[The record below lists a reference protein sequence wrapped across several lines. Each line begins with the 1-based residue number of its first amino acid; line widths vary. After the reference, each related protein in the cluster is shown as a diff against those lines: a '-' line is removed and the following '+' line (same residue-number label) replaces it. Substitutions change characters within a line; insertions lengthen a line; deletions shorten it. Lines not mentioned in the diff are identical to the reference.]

1 MVSSTATKQVRTVD
15 VDVQTGDVNED
26 QPSADSGFD
35 PGALFDQWV
44 QAVETFRNR
53 EHEDRVPGVLL
64 NGSELDYGSGG
75 SFDDQLADK
84 LEIPGTL
91 VVAEHGLLQGDVT
104 VTVAVIRGV
113 FKGKITATD
122 SVIVENHA
130 VVIGEIDT
138 PALIIQ
144 GGAIIEGKC
153 HLENQKCLL
162 DDKIKDEGTVESQLT
177 LKDQMALENQVHEEE
192 PPVRSTRK
200 VSLKRVWRGRIF
212 H

>member
-1 MVSSTATKQVRTVD
+1 MVSSAATKQMMTVE
-15 VDVQTGDVNED
+15 VDVQPVDLGQA

-35 PGALFDQWV
+35 PGAQFDQWV
-44 QAVETFRNR
+44 QALETFRNR
-53 EHEDRVPGVLL
+53 EPEERTPGVLL

-75 SFDDQLADK
+75 SFDDHLADK

-91 VVAEHGLLQGDVT
+91 VVAEHGMLQGDVT

-130 VVIGEIDT
+130 VIIGEIDT

-153 HLENQKCLL
+153 HLENPQCLL
-162 DDKIKDEGTVESQLT
+162 EDKTTEVGLVENQMTLDSQLKDEET
-177 LKDQMALENQVHEEE
+177 
-192 PPVRSTRK
+192 PVRSSRK
-200 VSLKRVWRGRIF
+200 VSFKRVWRGRLF

>member
-1 MVSSTATKQVRTVD
+1 VRTVE
-15 VDVQTGDVNED
+15 VDVQAVDVTD
-26 QPSADSGFD
+26 DRTTADSGFD
-35 PGALFDQWV
+35 PEVPFEQWLT
-44 QAVETFRNR
+44 AVETFTNR
-53 EHEDRVPGVLL
+53 KQDERVPGVLL

-84 LEIPGTL
+84 LEMPGTL
-91 VVAEHGLLQGDVT
+91 VVAEHGMLQGDVT
-104 VTVAVIRGV
+104 VTVAVIKGI

-130 VVIGEIDT
+130 VIIGEIDT

-153 HLENQKCLL
+153 HLENPKCALE
-162 DDKIKDEGTVESQLT
+162 DKTVEVPVENQLT
-177 LKDQMALENQVHEEE
+177 LESQMKAEQ
-192 PPVRSTRK
+192 PPVSSTRR

>member
-1 MVSSTATKQVRTVD
+1 MVSSAATKQMRTVE
-15 VDVQTGDVNED
+15 VDLQPVDLAQT

-35 PGALFDQWV
+35 PGARFDQWV
-44 QAVETFRNR
+44 QAVEAFRNR
-53 EHEDRVPGVLL
+53 KHEERTPGVLL

-75 SFDDQLADK
+75 SFDDQLADR

-91 VVAEHGLLQGDVT
+91 VVAEHGMLQGDVT

-130 VVIGEIDT
+130 VIIGEIDT

-162 DDKIKDEGTVESQLT
+162 EYKTPDPGVV
-177 LKDQMALENQVHEEE
+177 ENQMTLDSQMNDQET
-192 PPVRSTRK
+192 PRSSRK
-200 VSLKRVWRGRIF
+200 VSLKRGWRGRIF

>member
-1 MVSSTATKQVRTVD
+1 MVSSAATKQMRTVE
-15 VDVQTGDVNED
+15 VDLQPVDLAQPR
-26 QPSADSGFD
+26 PSADSGFD
-35 PGALFDQWV
+35 PGARFDQWI
-44 QAVETFRNR
+44 QDVEAFRNR
-53 EHEDRVPGVLL
+53 EHEERTPGVLL

-91 VVAEHGLLQGDVT
+91 VVAEHGMLQGDVT

-122 SVIVENHA
+122 SVIVEKHA
-130 VVIGEIDT
+130 VIIGEIDT

-162 DDKIKDEGTVESQLT
+162 EDKTPDDSLVQSQMTLDSQMKDEET
-177 LKDQMALENQVHEEE
+177 
-192 PPVRSTRK
+192 PVPATRK
-200 VSLKRVWRGRIF
+200 LSLKRGWRDRIF

>member
-1 MVSSTATKQVRTVD
+1 MVSSAATKQVMRTVE
-15 VDVQTGDVNED
+15 VDVQSVDVAQA

-35 PGALFDQWV
+35 PGARFDQWFH
-44 QAVETFRNR
+44 AVEAFRNR
-53 EHEDRVPGVLL
+53 EHEERTPGVLL

-91 VVAEHGLLQGDVT
+91 VVAEHGMLQGDVT

-130 VVIGEIDT
+130 VIIGEIDT

-162 DDKIKDEGTVESQLT
+162 EDKTPDPGVVENQMTLDSQM
-177 LKDQMALENQVHEEE
+177 KDQET
-192 PPVRSTRK
+192 PRSSRK
-200 VSLKRVWRGRIF
+200 VSLKRGWRGRIF

>member
-1 MVSSTATKQVRTVD
+1 MVSSAATKQMTAG
-15 VDVQTGDVNED
+15 VDVQPVDVAQA
-26 QPSADSGFD
+26 QPAADSGFD
-35 PGALFDQWV
+35 PGAQFDQWV
-44 QAVETFRNR
+44 QALETFRNR
-53 EHEDRVPGVLL
+53 EPEERTPGVVL

-75 SFDDQLADK
+75 SFDDHLADK

-91 VVAEHGLLQGDVT
+91 VVAEHGMLQGDVT

-130 VVIGEIDT
+130 VIIGEIDT

-153 HLENQKCLL
+153 HLENPKCLL
-162 DDKIKDEGTVESQLT
+162 EDKTTEESFVENQMTLDSQL
-177 LKDQMALENQVHEEE
+177 KNEET
-192 PPVRSTRK
+192 PVRSSRK
-200 VSLKRVWRGRIF
+200 VSFKRVWRGRLF

>member
-1 MVSSTATKQVRTVD
+1 MVSSAATKQMRTVE
-15 VDVQTGDVNED
+15 VDLQPVDLAQT
-26 QPSADSGFD
+26 QPAADSGFD
-35 PGALFDQWV
+35 PGARFDQWV
-44 QAVETFRNR
+44 QAVEAFRNR
-53 EHEDRVPGVLL
+53 KHEERTPGVLL

-91 VVAEHGLLQGDVT
+91 VVAEHGMLQGDVT

-130 VVIGEIDT
+130 VIIGEIDT

-162 DDKIKDEGTVESQLT
+162 ENKTPDPGVVENQMTLDSQM
-177 LKDQMALENQVHEEE
+177 KDQKT
-192 PPVRSTRK
+192 PRSSRK
-200 VSLKRVWRGRIF
+200 ISLKRGWRGRIF

>member
-1 MVSSTATKQVRTVD
+1 MVSSAATKQMMTVEVEVQP
-15 VDVQTGDVNED
+15 VDLVQAR
-26 QPSADSGFD
+26 PSADSGFD
-35 PGALFDQWV
+35 PGAQFDQWV
-44 QAVETFRNR
+44 QAVEAYRNR
-53 EHEDRVPGVLL
+53 EHEERTPGVLL

-75 SFDDQLADK
+75 SFDDHLADK

-91 VVAEHGLLQGDVT
+91 VVAEHGMLQGDVT

-130 VVIGEIDT
+130 VIIGEIDT

-162 DDKIKDEGTVESQLT
+162 EDKTPDENLVENQMTLESQMKL
-177 LKDQMALENQVHEEE
+177 EE
-192 PPVRSTRK
+192 PPVRASRK
-200 VSLKRVWRGRIF
+200 LGLKRGWRDRIF

>member
-1 MVSSTATKQVRTVD
+1 MVSSAATKQMMTVE
-15 VDVQTGDVNED
+15 VDVQPVDLAQA

-35 PGALFDQWV
+35 PGARFDQWV
-44 QAVETFRNR
+44 QALEAFRNR
-53 EHEDRVPGVLL
+53 KHEERTPGVLL

-91 VVAEHGLLQGDVT
+91 VVAEHGMLQGDVT

-130 VVIGEIDT
+130 VIIGEIDT

-144 GGAIIEGKC
+144 AGAIIEGKC
-153 HLENQKCLL
+153 YLENQKCLL
-162 DDKIKDEGTVESQLT
+162 EDKTPDQDPVENQLT
-177 LKDQMALENQVHEEE
+177 LDSQMKGVEA
-192 PPVRSTRK
+192 PVRSSRK
-200 VSLKRVWRGRIF
+200 LSFKRGWRDRIF

>member
-1 MVSSTATKQVRTVD
+1 MVSSAATKQMRTVG
-15 VDVQTGDVNED
+15 VDVQPVDVAQA

-35 PGALFDQWV
+35 PGAPFDQWV
-44 QAVETFRNR
+44 QALESFRNR
-53 EHEDRVPGVLL
+53 ENEQPTPGVLL

-75 SFDDQLADK
+75 SFDDHLADK

-91 VVAEHGLLQGDVT
+91 VVAEHGMLQGDVT

-122 SVIVENHA
+122 SVIVEKHA
-130 VVIGEIDT
+130 VIIGEIDT

-153 HLENQKCLL
+153 HLENPKCLL
-162 DDKIKDEGTVESQLT
+162 EDKTSDEGLVETQMTLDSHVKDE
-177 LKDQMALENQVHEEE
+177 K
-192 PPVRSTRK
+192 PPVRSGRK
-200 VSLKRVWRGRIF
+200 VSFKSVWRGRLF

>member
-1 MVSSTATKQVRTVD
+1 MVSSTATKLVRTVE
-15 VDVQTGDVNED
+15 VDVQAANVNVD
-26 QPSADSGFD
+26 PPSADSGFD
-35 PGALFDQWV
+35 PGAQFDQWV
-44 QAVETFRNR
+44 QAVEAFHNR
-53 EHEDRVPGVLL
+53 ELEEQTPGVLL

-91 VVAEHGLLQGDVT
+91 VVAEHGMLQGDVT

-113 FKGKITATD
+113 FKGKIRATD

-130 VVIGEIDT
+130 VIIGEIDT
-138 PALIIQ
+138 PTLVIQ

-162 DDKIKDEGTVESQLT
+162 EDKTPDEIPVENQLT
-177 LKDQMALENQVHEEE
+177 LETQVKEEE
-192 PPVRSTRK
+192 TPVRSTRK